1 MTMRIDTDKQMNLL
15 SDKNVAII
23 GGGPVGLTMAK
34 LLQQNGIDVS
44 VYERDNDREARI
56 FGGTLDLHK
65 GSGQEAMKK
74 AGLLQTYYDL
84 ALPMGVNIADKK
96 GNILSTKNV
105 KPENRF
111 DNPEI
116 NRNDLRAIL
125 LNSLE
130 NDTVIWD
137 RKLVMLEPGKKKWTL
152 TFENKPSETA
162 DLVILANGGMS
173 KVRKF
178 VTDTE
183 VEETGTF
190 NIQAD
195 IHQPEINCPGFF
207 QLCNGNR
214 LMASHQGNLLF
225 ANPNNNG
232 ALHFGISFKTPD
244 EWKNQTQVDFQNRNS
259 VVDFL
264 LKEFSDWDERYK
276 ELIHTTL
283 SFVGLATRIFPL
295 EKPWKSKRPLPI
307 TMIGDAAHLMPPFAG
322 QGVNSGLV
330 DALILSD
337 NLADGKFNSI
347 EEAVKNY
354 EQQMFIYG
362 KEAQEESTQNE
373 IEMFKPEDFNQPK
386 ILFQEIVQE
395 SQFMIDTDGTFFCND
410 TGRIIVGEGLYHLLG
425 VLNSTLFFYAI
436 KTFYGGGI
444 LGDHGVR
451 MKHTF
456 FEKFPCIPV
465 SEDISAI
472 AERLSRRFDS
482 QSHVMLENIVFESYG
497 LTNDEVNYIY
507 ESINQ

>member
-56 FGGTLDLHK
+56 FGTLDLHK

-84 ALPMGVNIADKK
+84 ALLMGVNIADEK

-195 IHQPEINCPGFF
+195 IHQPEINCPDFF
-207 QLCNGNR
+207 SYA
-214 LMASHQGNLLF
+214 M
-225 ANPNNNG
+225 
-232 ALHFGISFKTPD
+232 
-244 EWKNQTQVDFQNRNS
+244 E
-259 VVDFL
+259 
-264 LKEFSDWDERYK
+264 
-276 ELIHTTL
+276 
-283 SFVGLATRIFPL
+283 
-295 EKPWKSKRPLPI
+295 
-307 TMIGDAAHLMPPFAG
+307 
-322 QGVNSGLV
+322 
-330 DALILSD
+330 
-337 NLADGKFNSI
+337 
-347 EEAVKNY
+347 
-354 EQQMFIYG
+354 
-362 KEAQEESTQNE
+362 
-373 IEMFKPEDFNQPK
+373 
-386 ILFQEIVQE
+386 
-395 SQFMIDTDGTFFCND
+395 
-410 TGRIIVGEGLYHLLG
+410 TG
-425 VLNSTLFFYAI
+425 
-436 KTFYGGGI
+436 
-444 LGDHGVR
+444 
-451 MKHTF
+451 
-456 FEKFPCIPV
+456 
-465 SEDISAI
+465 
-472 AERLSRRFDS
+472 
-482 QSHVMLENIVFESYG
+482 
-497 LTNDEVNYIY
+497 
-507 ESINQ
+507 

>member
-1 MTMRIDTDKQMNLL
+1 MRIDTDKQMNLL